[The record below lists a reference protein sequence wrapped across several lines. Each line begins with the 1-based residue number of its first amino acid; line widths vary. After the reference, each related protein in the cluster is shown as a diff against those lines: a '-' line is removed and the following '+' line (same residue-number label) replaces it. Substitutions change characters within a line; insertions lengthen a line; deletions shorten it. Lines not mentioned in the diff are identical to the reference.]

1 LRWPIAGKS
10 IPVIEICH
18 QTEGTTAAVVV
29 VEARRGSTTELAR
42 LLRTAIGSGDVEVV
56 VDLGERQDVSSDL
69 LSVLHRYGRHARA
82 LGGTLSVVCSRPE
95 LRRLFDVTL
104 LSQGFDVYASRDEAL
119 RPWA

>member
-1 LRWPIAGKS
+1 
-10 IPVIEICH
+10 VIEISH
-18 QTEGTTAAVVV
+18 QAEGATAAVVV
-29 VEARRGSTTELAR
+29 VEMRNGSTTELAR
-42 LLRTAIGSGDVEVV
+42 LLRMAIGSGDVEVV
-56 VDLGERQDVSSDL
+56 VDLGERLDVSSDL
-69 LSVLHRYGRHARA
+69 LSVLHWCGRHARA

>member
-1 LRWPIAGKS
+1 M
-10 IPVIEICH
+10 IEISH
-18 QTEGTTAAVVV
+18 QTEGPTAAVVV
-29 VEARRGSTTELAR
+29 VEMTRGSTTELAR
-42 LLRTAIGSGDVEVV
+42 LLRSAIGAGDVDVV
-56 VDLGERQDVSSDL
+56 VDLGERPDASSDL
-69 LSVLHRYGRHARA
+69 LSVLHRCGRHVRA

>member
-1 LRWPIAGKS
+1 M
-10 IPVIEICH
+10 VIEICH

-29 VEARRGSTTELAR
+29 VEMRRGSTTELAR

-56 VDLGERQDVSSDL
+56 VDLGERQDASSDL
-69 LSVLHRYGRHARA
+69 LSVLHRYGRHASA

-119 RPWA
+119 RPWV

>member
-1 LRWPIAGKS
+1 LRAPIAGNS
-10 IPVIEICH
+10 TAVIEICH
-18 QTEGTTAAVVV
+18 PTEGTTAAVVV
-29 VEARRGSTTELAR
+29 VEMRRGSTTELAQ
-42 LLRTAIGSGDVEVV
+42 LLRTAIGSGDVV
-56 VDLGERQDVSSDL
+56 VDLGERPDASSEL
-69 LSVLHRYGRHARA
+69 LSVLHRCGRHARA